1 MADKE
6 EIGWPYTHHPS
17 LGVRLRTTFGQEY
30 PLTDEEL
37 VMVDTGYSGEI
48 AIPRRLYQ
56 MLGFHMW
63 EEPEFQR
70 FTVADGRDLQMRVS
84 HGYILMP
91 KLDRAPFSVEVHTW
105 VKEERDFDEIIIGVK
120 FIKRF
125 KLLLDGPANKVRI
138 L

>member
-6 EIGWPYTHHPS
+6 EIGWPYTDHPS

-48 AIPRRLYQ
+48 VIPRRLYQ
-56 MLGFHMW
+56 MLGFQMW
-63 EEPEFQR
+63 EEPEFQS
-70 FTVADGRDLQMRVS
+70 FTVADGGELQMRVS
-84 HGYILMP
+84 HGYIVMP
-91 KLDRAPFSVEVHTW
+91 KLERALFSVEVHTC
-105 VKEERDFDEIIIGVK
+105 VKEEIDFDEIIIGVK

>member
-6 EIGWPYTHHPS
+6 EIGWPYHIHPS
-17 LGVRLRTTFGQEY
+17 LGVRLRTAFGQEY

-48 AIPRRLYQ
+48 GIPRRLYQ
-56 MLGFHMW
+56 KLGFHMW

-70 FTVADGRDLQMRVS
+70 FTVADGREQQMRVS

-91 KLDRAPFSVEVHTW
+91 KLDRAPFSVQVHTW
-105 VKEERDFDEIIIGVK
+105 VKEEIDFGEIVIGVK